1 MTSDQRG
8 AAWTPEQLRTALQPV
23 LEPVLKPVLEPV
35 RARAARVRCAG
46 KQLLASAASYVLV
59 HTAAS
64 TQLASAAAVTP
75 AAAPGTEL
83 LSAYELLSARE
94 RELVA
99 LVARGYTDAQIAR
112 QMFITVRTVS
122 SHLDRIRNKT
132 GCRRRADLTR
142 LAHSAGL
149 V

>member
-1 MTSDQRG
+1 MAQITLDR
-8 AAWTPEQLRTALQPV
+8 RV
-23 LEPVLKPVLEPV
+23 LEPVLEPV
-35 RARAARVRCAG
+35 RARAAQARCTG
-46 KQLLASAASYVLV
+46 NRLLASAASYVLV
-59 HTAAS
+59 HTAVS
-64 TQLASAAAVTP
+64 PPVPAVPAVP
-75 AAAPGTEL
+75 AASEAPE
-83 LSAYELLSARE
+83 AARLSARE
-94 RELVA
+94 RELVG

-112 QMFITVRTVS
+112 QMFISVRTVS

>member
-1 MTSDQRG
+1 MTQMTSYQQGPAWAPELLR
-8 AAWTPEQLRTALQPV
+8 AAM
-23 LEPVLKPVLEPV
+23 KPVLQP
-35 RARAARVRCAG
+35 ALAQAALARCAG
-46 KQLLASAASYVLV
+46 NQLLVSAATYVLV

-64 TQLASAAAVTP
+64 TQLTVSPPVAAGA
-75 AAAPGTEL
+75 EL
-83 LSAYELLSARE
+83 LSPRE

-99 LVARGYTDAQIAR
+99 LVARGYTDAQIAQ

-142 LAHSAGL
+142 LADRAGL